1 MLDTSATLL
10 ERLKEPGSP
19 EWSRFVALY
28 TPLIYHRAKRLGLG
42 PDDAADLVQE
52 VLAVAV
58 RRMPTFEYRPTQ
70 SFRGWLHTV
79 TRNQWR
85 RSLRGRD
92 PVAVGSLGDS
102 EDPRADTP
110 DAGEDREH
118 ARILV
123 GRGLDLIRG
132 EFSVAAW
139 QAFEAHVLHARPAG
153 EVAADLG
160 LQLGTV
166 YAAKSR
172 VLARLRVALEGFV
185 ELD

>member
-1 MLDTSATLL
+1 MLATSATLL

-19 EWSRFVALY
+19 AWCRFVTLY
-28 TPLIYHRAKRLGLG
+28 TPLIYHWAKQLGLR

-58 RRMPTFEYRPTQ
+58 RRMPTFEYRPAQ
-70 SFRGWLHTV
+70 SFRGWLYTV
-79 TRNQWR
+79 TRNQWK

-92 PVAVGSLGDS
+92 PVAVGALADL
-102 EDPRADTP
+102 EDPQADTP
-110 DAGEDREH
+110 AADEDREH

-132 EFSVAAW
+132 EFSAVSW
-139 QAFEAHVLHARPAG
+139 RAFESHVLQARPAG
-153 EVAADLG
+153 EVAAELG
-160 LQLGTV
+160 LQPGTV

-172 VLARLRVALEGFV
+172 VLARLRVVLEGFV
-185 ELD
+185 DLD